1 MHRSAPTKVAGL
13 SWQPLIS
20 SHNFGSPVSPSNPSA
35 ETQEETPVGKS
46 APWTWSCLHF
56 QGHYTAAIISVSLK
70 KSSLNSDPDILL
82 AQQLFAH
89 GRQTVL
95 PRCAESPRP
104 LNFNV
109 NEMNCIVYSLCVT
122 GTVPSGQCCTWLLGG
137 LATCCSLT
145 CEAVR
150 APLPVI
156 RSPSECQELV
166 PYLLW

>member
-1 MHRSAPTKVAGL
+1 M
-13 SWQPLIS
+13 
-20 SHNFGSPVSPSNPSA
+20 
-35 ETQEETPVGKS
+35 
-46 APWTWSCLHF
+46 
-56 QGHYTAAIISVSLK
+56 SLK

-122 GTVPSGQCCTWLLGG
+122 GTVPSGQCCTWLVGG
-137 LATCCSLT
+137 LATRCSLT

-156 RSPSECQELV
+156 RMPRACSLPSWVDKCSQQLGSVGWLSP
-166 PYLLW
+166 PLLWQIVPLSRSPGSRGDSVVSSS